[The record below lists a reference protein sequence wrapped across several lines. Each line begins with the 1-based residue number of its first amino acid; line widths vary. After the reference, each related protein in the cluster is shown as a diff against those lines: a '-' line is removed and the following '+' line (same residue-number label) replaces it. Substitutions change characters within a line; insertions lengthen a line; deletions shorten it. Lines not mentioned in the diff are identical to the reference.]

1 MPPSSIPPL
10 PPSLHPFGSAK
21 VFLRPIFAWCS
32 SSTLIKRSRNPGLC
46 YHQKRT
52 STNEQ
57 QGQKRKK
64 RTKSLIHQVGSIMSA
79 SREKGPDVSSSSIDR
94 TIRPHR
100 VPSVRQL
107 PSFSPGQSLFCQF
120 VGLFSISSEKSSWAP
135 HSNGGPVKMPSNF
148 QVT

>member
-1 MPPSSIPPL
+1 MPPSSIPP
-10 PPSLHPFGSAK
+10 PPSTLSVPPKSSY
-21 VFLRPIFAWCS
+21 VPSSPWCS

-57 QGQKRKK
+57 HGQKRKK

-100 VPSVRQL
+100 VPSVWTASL
-107 PSFSPGQSLFCQF
+107 VFTWPVAFLFCKF
-120 VGLFSISSEKSSWAP
+120 VGLFFFFQF
-135 HSNGGPVKMPSNF
+135 HSNHLRSALQKARQDAV
-148 QVT
+148 QLQ